1 MVKLAFVEHKI
12 VLSEGVS
19 ASISGDV
26 VTLSGPNG
34 SLSREFTHPK
44 TTIELSDDRLLVR
57 CDIPRRKEAAI
68 VGTWAAH
75 LRNMDRGASVGF
87 TYRLKAVYSHF
98 PMTLRVE
105 GDRFVVNNYFGEKVP
120 RQAKLPWPSEV
131 TVKVER
137 KTEVT
142 VTGADREKV
151 GQTAANIERS
161 CTIKKRDRRVFQD
174 GIYLVEKN

>member
-1 MVKLAFVEHKI
+1 MAKLAFIEHKI

-34 SLSREFTHPK
+34 TLSREFIHPK
-44 TTIELSDDRLLVR
+44 TTIEESDGGLLVR

-68 VGTWAAH
+68 TGTWAAH
-75 LRNMDRGASVGF
+75 LRNMNKGASVGF
-87 TYRLKAVYSHF
+87 TYKLKAVYSHF
-98 PMTLRVE
+98 PMSLKVE
-105 GDRFVVNNYFGEKVP
+105 GNRFLVKNYFGEKVP

-131 TVKVER
+131 TVKVKG

-161 CTIKKRDRRVFQD
+161 CTIKKRDRRIFQD